1 MSTPTLTLDALFAQP
16 TDETSPWFWARL
28 HTKTHEHLLVRR
40 AGELLHVVDPD
51 PVTKVCRFYAMTLP
65 QAQGLILLGEQAKP
79 GVALWA
85 QDQTQDVAS

>member
-1 MSTPTLTLDALFAQP
+1 MSTPTLTLDDLFAQ

-28 HTKTHEHLLVRR
+28 TTKTHEHLLVRR

-51 PVTKVCRFYAMTLP
+51 PVTKVCRFYVMTLA
-65 QAQGLILLGEQAKP
+65 QAQHAIVLGEQAQP

-85 QDQTQDVAS
+85 QEQAQESA